1 MAITKTTIPYEFLVR
16 WTNGVLSGAH
26 IRMLEIISENG
37 VVLTQKEGNAQPVS
51 LAGEVGFPLADIL
64 TSLQAQAIE
73 QRDAAVAA
81 LAAGKTEVDSLVQA
95 AKTDADALVKVAQ
108 DALTAAQ
115 AQVATLQAQ
124 IDAYTPPAVAEPVAD
139 PEGPSV
145 DDLQI
150 RLALNAS
157 GLREAVE
164 LAVLGSDQSTKD
176 WWDRAS
182 NFKRLNP
189 MVVALG
195 AALGKTD
202 EELDG
207 LWALAATLG

>member
-1 MAITKTTIPYEFLVR
+1 MPIFTETKTLKSLKLVPDLDIIITEYAVVTLKDDVR
-16 WTNGVLSGAH
+16 IAETTTGRSYSNNQIESFNMQVAPLGAS
-26 IRMLEIISENG
+26 I
-37 VVLTQKEGNAQPVS
+37 
-51 LAGEVGFPLADIL
+51 ADIVA
-64 TSLQAQAIE
+64 SFSAAAIE
-73 QRDAAVAA
+73 QRDAAVADKA
-81 LAAGKTEVDSLVQA
+81 TAEA
-95 AKTDADALVKVAQ
+95 
-108 DALTAAQ
+108 ALTAAQ

-124 IDAYTPPAVAEPVAD
+124 IDAYTPPVITPVAD

-182 NFKRLNP
+182 NFKRRNP
-189 MVVALG
+189 MVIALG

>member
-1 MAITKTTIPYEFLVR
+1 MPIFTETKT
-16 WTNGVLSGAH
+16 
-26 IRMLEIISENG
+26 
-37 VVLTQKEGNAQPVS
+37 
-51 LAGEVGFPLADIL
+51 L
-64 TSLQAQAIE
+64 TSLKLVPALDIIITEHEVATLKDGVVITKATEGRSYSNNQIESFSMQVAPLGASIADIVASFSASAIE

-81 LAAGKTEVDSLVQA
+81 KATAEA
-95 AKTDADALVKVAQ
+95 
-108 DALTAAQ
+108 ALTAAE
-115 AQVATLQAQ
+115 AQVAALQAQ

-207 LWALAATLG
+207 LWALAGALG

>member
-1 MAITKTTIPYEFLVR
+1 MPIFTETKTLKSLKLVPDLDIIITEYAVVTLKDDVR
-16 WTNGVLSGAH
+16 IAETTTGRSYSNNQIESFNMQVAPLGAS
-26 IRMLEIISENG
+26 I
-37 VVLTQKEGNAQPVS
+37 
-51 LAGEVGFPLADIL
+51 ADIVA
-64 TSLQAQAIE
+64 SFSAAAIE
-73 QRDAAVAA
+73 QRDAA
-81 LAAGKTEVDSLVQA
+81 LADKATAEA
-95 AKTDADALVKVAQ
+95 
-108 DALTAAQ
+108 ALTAAQ

-202 EELDG
+202 EEMDG